1 MPQSLSAMVIHVVF
15 STKYRQ
21 PCLTPVI
28 QAELHPYL
36 AGIINNLGCYT
47 IQVGGVEDHVH
58 LLFYLSRTLTMAK
71 IVEVVKTN
79 SSKWLKTKSPDLTEF
94 HWQIGYGAF
103 SVSQSDVARVIDYI
117 LNQEEHHR
125 QMSFQ
130 DEYRRLL
137 DRYLVQ
143 YDEKYVW
150 D

>member
-15 STKYRQ
+15 SIKYRQ
-21 PCLTPVI
+21 PNLTPTI

-36 AGIINNLGCYT
+36 AGIINNLGCHT

-71 IVEVVKTN
+71 IVESVKTG
-79 SSKWLKTKSPDLTEF
+79 SSKWLKTKFPDLAEF
-94 HWQIGYGAF
+94 QWQIGYGAF
-103 SVSQSDVARVIDYI
+103 SVSQSDVTRVVDYI

-125 QMSFQ
+125 QLSFQ

-137 DRYLVQ
+137 NRYLVK